1 MIANYHTHTWRCLHA
16 SGTEREYVEAAI
28 RGGLSILGFSDH
40 APTPYEGDYKAG
52 FKMTMDQ
59 LEDYADTVLAL
70 KREYAG
76 DIEIR
81 LGLEAE
87 YYPKYWEPF
96 LEACRT
102 CQIEYLLLGQ
112 HILGDGID
120 EPYCGYPSGS
130 EEDLARYVE
139 QTTEAMDT
147 GLFTYFAHPDLFFFT
162 GGQEFYKRQMRIL
175 CERTAEHHIP
185 LEINMLGIETNRN
198 YPNPIFWKIAGET
211 GNTAIIGSD
220 AHSAENVVNPEAFR
234 KAQEIARENG
244 LPVIDTVPITNLNG
258 K

>member
-1 MIANYHTHTWRCLHA
+1 MIANYHTHTWRCMHA

-28 RGGLSILGFSDH
+28 KGGLSILGFSDH
-40 APTPYEGDYKAG
+40 APTPYEDYKAT

-70 KREYAG
+70 KREYAR

-87 YYPKYWEPF
+87 YFPKYWKPF
-96 LEACRT
+96 LEACEANH
-102 CQIEYLLLGQ
+102 IEYLLLGQ
-112 HILGDGID
+112 HVLGDGID

-130 EEDLARYVE
+130 EKDLTRYVD
-139 QTTEAMDT
+139 QTSEAIETD
-147 GLFTYFAHPDLFFFT
+147 LFTYFAHPDLFFFT
-162 GGQEFYKRQMRIL
+162 GDQKYYEKQMRIL
-175 CERTAEHHIP
+175 CERTAKKQIP

-198 YPNPIFWKIAGET
+198 YPNPVFWKIAGET
-211 GNTAIIGSD
+211 GNIAIIGSD
-220 AHSAENVVNPEAFR
+220 AHAARNVVNPEAFR

-244 LPVIDTVPITNLNG
+244 LPLIETVPIKESLREM
-258 K
+258 